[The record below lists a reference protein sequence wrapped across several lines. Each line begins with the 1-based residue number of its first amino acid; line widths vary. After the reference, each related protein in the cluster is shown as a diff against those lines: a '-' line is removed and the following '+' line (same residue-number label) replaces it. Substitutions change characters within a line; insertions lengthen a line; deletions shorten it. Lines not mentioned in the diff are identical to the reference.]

1 MSGQSELLQPLVES
15 AGNVSGKVA
24 AGSSLGTLILNFF
37 GSNAVAIGAICSVI
51 TLLLFAFFG
60 FANLIIKKRAT
71 EAYYRAKIE
80 EEMGIKDE

>member
-1 MSGQSELLQPLVES
+1 MSNESELLQPLVES

-37 GSNAVAIGAICSVI
+37 GSNAVAIGAICSVV

-60 FANLIIKKRAT
+60 FANLIMKRRMD
-71 EAYYRAKIE
+71 ESYYRAKFK
-80 EEMGIKDE
+80 EEMGIEDE

>member
-1 MSGQSELLQPLVES
+1 MSLPSGQLQNLVETVGS
-15 AGNVSGKVA
+15 ASGKAA

-60 FANLIIKKRAT
+60 FANLIMKKRMD
-71 EAYYRAKIE
+71 ESYYRAKFK
-80 EEMGIKDE
+80 EEMGIEDE